1 MSFAKWPFFRN
12 VKCYEASILFN
23 NAHEVLLSDTSREG
37 CYPIYQP
44 ELIDFRMTL
53 YYSRIMTKEKLIG
66 IIQGILG
73 AEVDLSFLLQLKKS
87 ELETL
92 VACIRA
98 RIDQSGK

>member
-1 MSFAKWPFFRN
+1 M
-12 VKCYEASILFN
+12 
-23 NAHEVLLSDTSREG
+23 LLSDTSREG
-37 CYPIYQP
+37 CYPIELP
-44 ELIDFRMTL
+44 ELIDFRMAL
-53 YYSRIMTKEKLIG
+53 YYSKIMTKEKLIG

-73 AEVDLSFLLQLKKS
+73 AEGDLSFLLQLKKS

>member
-1 MSFAKWPFFRN
+1 MRGYKWYFLVIPRPLAAGSF
-12 VKCYEASILFN
+12 
-23 NAHEVLLSDTSREG
+23 
-37 CYPIYQP
+37 
-44 ELIDFRMTL
+44 IDFRMAL
-53 YYSRIMTKEKLIG
+53 YYSKIMTKEKLIG